1 MFYKNILEVVPIFMF
16 GCLSLFSGTFIYSSI
31 LYISFNT
38 FYTALP
44 IIWFATNDYEYP
56 KDVPAP
62 PASVPYRPLKH
73 LLQQT

>member
-56 KDVPAP
+56 KEMFLRRPRL
-62 PASVPYRPLKH
+62 YRIGL
-73 LLQQT
+73 